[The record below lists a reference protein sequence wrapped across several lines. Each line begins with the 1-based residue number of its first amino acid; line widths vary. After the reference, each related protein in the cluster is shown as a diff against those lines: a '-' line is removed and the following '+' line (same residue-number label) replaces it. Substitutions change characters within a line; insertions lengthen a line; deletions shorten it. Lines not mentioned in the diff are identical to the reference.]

1 MQYLPFSNNF
11 NKYRTESAP
20 STAIF
25 SGPQLRSCALSVQRY
40 TLVERAGWDMLE
52 AVYKTSPL
60 GIIRTVSMGK
70 KKQFSLNSAN
80 HNHNFLLLELELTKC
95 ELDSEPNCFS
105 RRGDVNIV
113 GSLLHHPERS
123 LDSTPETVENYIRA
137 DENLVYEIT
146 VCILII

>member
-1 MQYLPFSNNF
+1 MQYLPFFNNF
-11 NKYRTESAP
+11 NKYHTESAP

-40 TLVERAGWDMLE
+40 TLVERAGWDILE

-80 HNHNFLLLELELTKC
+80 HNHNFLLFELELTKNVN
-95 ELDSEPNCFS
+95 LILNPTASQ
-105 RRGDVNIV
+105 GDVNIV

-123 LDSTPETVENYIRA
+123 LGSTPETVENNIRA

-146 VCILII
+146 VCILI